1 MNNDEEQGT
10 TNTTGWYTKNAK
22 KRVTSEYEKKSRANL
37 KSMNL
42 GNETQSRSQMSNFTK
57 ARENQIAQAR
67 RKNTPIDFNARN
79 YDIEELAA
87 ILKFEYIPLNKG
99 IIQRRIYDLKKKFK
113 NQSKYQKFF
122 NDARYGLCSC
132 NKAAT

>member
-1 MNNDEEQGT
+1 MNNNEEEGT

-22 KRVTSEYEKKSRANL
+22 ERVTSKYEEKSKTDL
-37 KSMNL
+37 KSMTT
-42 GNETQSRSQMSNFTK
+42 GNKNQSGKSFDNFSRARTGQM
-57 ARENQIAQAR
+57 AQG
-67 RKNTPIDFNARN
+67 KSKKIDFNVKN

-113 NQSKYQKFF
+113 QQKYQNFLVMLKR
-122 NDARYGLCSC
+122 D
-132 NKAAT
+132 